1 MNKIR
6 NTDPKSEVSHNVL
19 PSKALVANNKVTMPE
34 SDKTL
39 KELQEMAILL
49 RQKLDTLESERNV
62 MNVEYSQVGCT
73 FLKSSVIYKN
83 IQ

>member
-73 FLKSSVIYKN
+73 FLKSSVIY
-83 IQ
+83 